1 MPSCRKVLKMA
12 TISNH
17 TPPFTTTTLDTL
29 YGNDLDMASKLPR
42 QRVLV
47 IDDDPDFITMTKLI
61 LVQAGFDV
69 AGALGCNAAL
79 EKCSEVNPDLILLDL
94 MMPEID
100 GFETYRRLTKVTEA
114 PVIVI
119 TASGDRSNA
128 VRSLEAG
135 VQDYISK
142 PFYNAE
148 MVARIQAVLRRSKE
162 VREENFSIFP
172 EIGLL
177 IKFDTREVFLHDKFV
192 RLVPREFALLA
203 ILARH
208 APKPVIYD
216 VITEQMW
223 GEDTPKN
230 RSHLKNIVFSLRQ
243 KLEEVP
249 TDPKLLINY
258 RSLGYQ
264 LVSRPDKPG

>member
-1 MPSCRKVLKMA
+1 M
-12 TISNH
+12 TINTPNGSN
-17 TPPFTTTTLDTL
+17 FTTTPTLNL
-29 YGNDLDMASKLPR
+29 VGSDLDLSSTQPR

-100 GFETYRRLTKVTEA
+100 GFETYKRLAQVTEA

-135 VQDYISK
+135 IQDYISK

-148 MVARIQAVLRRSKE
+148 MVARIQAVLRRSKTIQ
-162 VREENFSIFP
+162 EEAFSIFP
-172 EIGLL
+172 DVGLL
-177 IKFDTREVFLHDKFV
+177 VKFDSHEVFLHDRFIQ
-192 RLVPREFALLA
+192 LVPREFALLS
-203 ILARH
+203 ILAKN
-208 APKPVIYD
+208 APKPVHYD
-216 VITEQMW
+216 AITQHMW
-223 GEDTPKN
+223 GEDNSKN

-249 TDPKLLINY
+249 TNPQLLINY

-264 LVSRPDKPG
+264 LVTKPD

>member
-1 MPSCRKVLKMA
+1 MTTNSPDN
-12 TISNH
+12 SNI
-17 TPPFTTTTLDTL
+17 TPTLNMV
-29 YGNDLDMASKLPR
+29 GSDLDLASTLPR

-100 GFETYRRLTKVTEA
+100 GFETYKRLSQVTEA

-119 TASGDRSNA
+119 TASGDRANA

-148 MVARIQAVLRRSKE
+148 MVARIQAVLKRSKP
-162 VREENFSIFP
+162 VEEEAFSIFP
-172 EIGLL
+172 EVGLL
-177 IKFDTREVFLHDKFV
+177 IKFDSREVFLHDKFIQ
-192 RLVPREFALLA
+192 LVPREFSLLS
-203 ILARH
+203 ILAKN
-208 APKPVIYD
+208 APKPVHYTD
-216 VITEQMW
+216 ITHHMW
-223 GEDTPKN
+223 GEDNPKN

-249 TDPKLLINY
+249 TNPKLLINY
-258 RSLGYQ
+258 RSLGYH
-264 LVSRPDKPG
+264 LVTKPD